1 MSEADDDNSDATEM
15 VSPSDDEELGDIATK
30 PWVWISTHFSL
41 RPRRPRRARTR
52 GGHPARGAG
61 GAGGAPSSCQQ
72 RAEPAKLIM

>member
-41 RPRRPRRARTR
+41 RPRRPRRA
-52 GGHPARGAG
+52 PAPVVATP
-61 GAGGAPSSCQQ
+61 APE
-72 RAEPAKLIM
+72 EPAAPQAAASSGLSRPN